1 MAVKITA
8 AKVKE
13 FEDEL
18 NYKKNEGRK
27 EVILKIQEARAFGD
41 LSENYEYK
49 IAREEQGKLEERIQQ
64 LEDILTA
71 GNYEI
76 YEIKDHYDKVELGCT
91 VVVEDIDTDRRQ
103 TLQIVGIYE
112 SDPNTEPKKIS
123 NESPLGKALMGA
135 QKGDE
140 VDFEHKNNTVTYK
153 IVDIK

>member
-8 AKVKE
+8 AKLQE
-13 FEDEL
+13 FKDEL
-18 NYKKNEGRK
+18 NYKKNDGRK
-27 EVILKIQEARAFGD
+27 EVIVKIQETRAFGD

-64 LEDILTA
+64 LEDILA
-71 GNYEI
+71 PGNCEI
-76 YEIKDHYDKVELGCT
+76 YEVKDHYDKVELGCT
-91 VVVEDIDTDRRQ
+91 VTVEDVDTDRRQ

-135 QKGDE
+135 EKDDE
-140 VDFEHKNNTVTYK
+140 VDFEHKNNIVTYR

>member
-8 AKVKE
+8 AKLQE
-13 FEDEL
+13 FKDEL

-27 EVILKIQEARAFGD
+27 EVIVKIQEARAFGA

-64 LEDILTA
+64 LEDILA
-71 GNYEI
+71 PGKYEI
-76 YEIKDHYDKVELGCT
+76 YEVKDHYDKVELGCT
-91 VVVEDIDTDRRQ
+91 VTVEDIDTERRQ

-135 QKGDE
+135 CEDDE
-140 VDFEHKNNTVTYK
+140 VDFEHKNNTVTYR
-153 IVDIK
+153 IVEIK

>member
-1 MAVKITA
+1 M
-8 AKVKE
+8 KE

-91 VVVEDIDTDRRQ
+91 VTVEDIDTDRCQ
-103 TLQIVGIYE
+103 TLRIVGIYE

-135 QKGDE
+135 KKGDE
-140 VDFEHKNNTVTYK
+140 VDFEHKNNTVTYR
-153 IVDIK
+153 IVEIK